1 MFLRGQHDFKIQ
13 LPLYFLQPDWL
24 IQLFPSNL
32 KMISYPLSL
41 WGFVGRPWDF
51 GSAVILLGIQ
61 MNLNSQITRKSWRN
75 MDKNSKY
82 WGFMEQNEAIKDT
95 VQHWCW

>member
-32 KMISYPLSL
+32 KMISYPLSP

-61 MNLNSQITRKSWRN
+61 MNLN
-75 MDKNSKY
+75 
-82 WGFMEQNEAIKDT
+82 
-95 VQHWCW
+95 